1 MDFGV
6 VKGEWIVP
14 VFSVS
19 GPDDQ
24 PLLEISGERQEADL
38 AQMQVDPGAPVEA

>member
-6 VKGEWIVP
+6 VKGERIVP

-24 PLLEISGERQEADL
+24 PLLVISTE
-38 AQMQVDPGAPVEA
+38 QVPAEGLHSLPTTTHPGF